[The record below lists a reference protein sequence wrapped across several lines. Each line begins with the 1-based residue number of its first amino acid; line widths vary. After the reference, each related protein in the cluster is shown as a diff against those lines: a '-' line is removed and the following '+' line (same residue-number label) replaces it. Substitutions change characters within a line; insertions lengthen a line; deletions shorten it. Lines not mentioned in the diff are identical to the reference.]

1 MNASRNTK
9 IGALAV
15 AGVALVAAGG
25 AFAAGK
31 HHGTKAAAASGL
43 SIGAYVSS

>member
-15 AGVALVAAGG
+15 TAVALVAAGG

-31 HHGTKAAAASGL
+31 HHGSKASATGGI
-43 SIGAYVSS
+43 SIGS